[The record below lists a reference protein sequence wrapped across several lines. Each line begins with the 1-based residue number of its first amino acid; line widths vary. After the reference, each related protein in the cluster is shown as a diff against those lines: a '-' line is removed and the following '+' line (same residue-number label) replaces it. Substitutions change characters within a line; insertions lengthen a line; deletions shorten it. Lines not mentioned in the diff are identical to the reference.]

1 MTGPRSH
8 GVTEDCNKR
17 IFVSSCLRGYLCIA
31 LLFAMLSPSVAS
43 AEKLKSF
50 KLKTL
55 DGVEKTLPDVLGSKA
70 TLVVFFFPT
79 CPYCNAAFPKVQKLY
94 DSYREQGL
102 SMVWINVV
110 PDEQTLIADWRT
122 KYGYTVPVL
131 LGGRSTPNDYK
142 VRMTPTHYLLDAR
155 GEILSKQDGFN
166 PGDEVRLEQQIQ
178 KALAP

>member
-1 MTGPRSH
+1 MTHQIRSWGAPR
-8 GVTEDCNKR
+8 VLCVFLA
-17 IFVSSCLRGYLCIA
+17 FVLA
-31 LLFAMLSPSVAS
+31 LPSFAA
-43 AEKLKSF
+43 AETLKPF

-55 DGVEKTLPDVLGSKA
+55 DGVEKTLPDVLGKA

-94 DSYREQGL
+94 DTYRDQGL

-110 PDEQTLIADWRT
+110 PDERKLIPEWRA
-122 KYGYTVPVL
+122 KHGYTVPVL

-155 GEILSKQDGFN
+155 GEILSKQDGFS

-178 KALAP
+178 KALGG

>member
-1 MTGPRSH
+1 VLVGAII
-8 GVTEDCNKR
+8 V
-17 IFVSSCLRGYLCIA
+17 LIA
-31 LLFAMLSPSVAS
+31 LSPVAVR

-55 DGVEKTLPDVLGSKA
+55 DGVEKTLPDVLGKA

-79 CPYCNAAFPKVQKLY
+79 CPYCNAAFAKVQKLY
-94 DSYREQGL
+94 DTYRGQGL

-110 PDEQTLIADWRT
+110 PDERKLIPEWRAQH
-122 KYGYTVPVL
+122 GYTVPVL

-178 KALAP
+178 KALGG